1 MRVAALQRCGKLESV
16 AFVPSSLMHCDVVA
30 VLSFGSRRCR
40 WSLLSAGVLDV
51 ALCSL
56 VRCLLL
62 LVVCL
67 CVCVCVMK
75 AVNRSPLSTD
85 RTVIMFR
92 DGCVVIRRTTN
103 SSGSLCDGNRSVNVF
118 GWQLIGI
125 CLGLGKA
132 VSCEHSNLIP
142 VCDAI
147 LTMRHKSERGSPW
160 THL

>member
-1 MRVAALQRCGKLESV
+1 MLLGARWSV
-16 AFVPSSLMHCDVVA
+16 ACYY
-30 VLSFGSRRCR
+30 
-40 WSLLSAGVLDV
+40 
-51 ALCSL
+51 ALC
-56 VRCLLL
+56 VF
-62 LVVCL
+62 V
-67 CVCVCVMK
+67 CVCVCMFDAFVMK
-75 AVNRSPLSTD
+75 AVKRSPLSTD